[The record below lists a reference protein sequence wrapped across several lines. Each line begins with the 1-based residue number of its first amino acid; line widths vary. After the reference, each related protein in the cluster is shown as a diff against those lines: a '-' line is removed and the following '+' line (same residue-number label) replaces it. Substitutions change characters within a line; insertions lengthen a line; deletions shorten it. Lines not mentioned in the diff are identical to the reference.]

1 METALIKVF
10 AFVCIII
17 AGYWMGHTGKLG
29 NMPGEFVSKI
39 VFTFTLPCAVLH
51 AFGAADF
58 SPEMLLLVPLGF
70 AFAFGA
76 YLVTFVITPRAKRS
90 DRAFYLLNACGFNLG
105 CFALPFVQAIF
116 SPTMAVAT
124 CLYDAGNAFMMAG
137 GSYALTG
144 LIAGGKRIEHP
155 VRFVAKRL
163 FSSLPFDTY
172 LLIIVLS
179 VAGVHL
185 PAELVAFTDP
195 IANANSFLAMF
206 MLGLMMSFSVSRE
219 RMAKVARLV
228 GLRAAFSVVLT
239 CIVWLALPV
248 DDVMRALLTLLAWSP
263 ASALA
268 PMYTRMSGGDGG
280 LAGFA
285 NALTIILGVIAAT
298 LIALTL
304 V

>member
-10 AFVCIII
+10 AFVCIIV
-17 AGYWMGHTGKLG
+17 AGYCMGHTGKLG
-29 NMPGEFVSKI
+29 TMPGEFVSKI

-58 SPEMLLLVPLGF
+58 SPQMLLLVPLGF
-70 AFAFGA
+70 VFAFGA
-76 YLVTFVITPRAKRS
+76 YLVTFAITPRTKRE
-90 DRAFYLLNACGFNLG
+90 DRTFYLLNGCGFNLG

-144 LIAGGKRIEHP
+144 LIAGGSRIQHP

-179 VAGVHL
+179 VAGGS
-185 PAELVAFTDP
+185 PALRAG
-195 IANANSFLAMF
+195 
-206 MLGLMMSFSVSRE
+206 GLHRAHRE
-219 RMAKVARLV
+219 RQLVSGNVHARAHDELLHLARAH
-228 GLRAAFSVVLT
+228 GEGGAPGRAARGVQ
-239 CIVWLALPV
+239 
-248 DDVMRALLTLLAWSP
+248 RAADLH
-263 ASALA
+263 
-268 PMYTRMSGGDGG
+268 R
-280 LAGFA
+280 LAGA
-285 NALTIILGVIAAT
+285 SDR
-298 LIALTL
+298 
-304 V
+304 

>member
-1 METALIKVF
+1 METALIKVL
-10 AFVCIII
+10 AFVCIIV

-58 SPEMLLLVPLGF
+58 SPQMLLLVPLGF
-70 AFAFGA
+70 VFAFGA
-76 YLVTFVITPRAKRS
+76 YLVTFAITPRTKRE
-90 DRAFYLLNACGFNLG
+90 DRTFYLLNGCGFNLG

-144 LIAGGKRIEHP
+144 LIAGGSRIQHP

-172 LLIIVLS
+172 LLDHRAVGGGGSPALR
-179 VAGVHL
+179 AG
-185 PAELVAFTDP
+185 
-195 IANANSFLAMF
+195 
-206 MLGLMMSFSVSRE
+206 GLHRAHRE
-219 RMAKVARLV
+219 RQLVSGHVHAGPHDELLHLARAH
-228 GLRAAFSVVLT
+228 GEGGAPGRAARGVQRGADL
-239 CIVWLALPV
+239 
-248 DDVMRALLTLLAWSP
+248 R
-263 ASALA
+263 
-268 PMYTRMSGGDGG
+268 R
-280 LAGFA
+280 LAGA
-285 NALTIILGVIAAT
+285 SGR
-298 LIALTL
+298 
-304 V
+304 